1 MLNLV
6 NTMNDMIDQPAIFA
20 KGVKKVAR
28 EVGTK
33 KLGMFKA
40 ATKRSRRW
48 GSFMREYKLT
58 TPYSLGLSVGNS
70 TTQVFAQIAVAVM
83 DGDFTRFNTV
93 EASGELDPL
102 KTQISQMVFN
112 LRDSP
117 PSFHGSA

>member
-1 MLNLV
+1 VILFAKISGIPVSREMLNLV

-58 TPYSLGLSVGNS
+58 TPYSLGLSIGNS
-70 TTQVFAQIAVAVM
+70 TTQGFAQIAVAVM
-83 DGDFTRFNTV
+83 DGDFTRF
-93 EASGELDPL
+93 
-102 KTQISQMVFN
+102 
-112 LRDSP
+112 DSP
-117 PSFHGSA
+117 PNFHGSA